1 MIKIA
6 EQKIIVAL
14 GEGCKM
20 KEVWDYRT
28 GIILAECGKAHTYY
42 WIVQNFIEKI
52 YNGTKD

>member
-6 EQKIIVAL
+6 EEKIMVAL
-14 GEGCKM
+14 GEGSEM

-28 GIILAECGKAHTYY
+28 GIILAECGRAHTYY

-52 YNGTKD
+52 NNGSKN

>member
-42 WIVQNFIEKI
+42 
-52 YNGTKD
+52 